1 MSDEKNWQREL
12 TAYIDGEL
20 SDAERA
26 EVEAQ
31 LAVDPKLKALEARLR
46 QTVAL
51 MAKVPAPETSAQLKA
66 SVLGKLE
73 LDAAPAGFW
82 SWQRAVPLFAVAA
95 AALLVFVVRTGLSG
109 RDEPVAAI
117 VEEDQVL
124 LAQNMELVEDLD
136 LVGLSS
142 PEDLEVIEQLKDL
155 EATR

>member
-1 MSDEKNWQREL
+1 MSGEKNWQREL

-20 SDAERA
+20 SDAERQ

-51 MAKVPAPETSAQLKA
+51 MAKVPAPVTSSQLKA
-66 SVLGKLE
+66 SVLDKLE
-73 LDAAPAGFW
+73 LDAPKGFW

-95 AALLVFVVRTGLSG
+95 AALLVFVVGTGLSG
-109 RDEPVAAI
+109 NDEPVAAL

-155 EATR
+155 EVTR

>member
-1 MSDEKNWQREL
+1 MSNEKNWQREL

-51 MAKVPAPETSAQLKA
+51 MKALPAPAPSTQLKA
-66 SVLGKLE
+66 QVWRQLE
-73 LDAAPAGFW
+73 ADAAPPGFF

-95 AALLVFVVRTGLSG
+95 AALLVFVVRG
-109 RDEPVAAI
+109 RLGGQDEAVPAF
-117 VEEDQVL
+117 VEDDQVL
-124 LAQNMELVEDLD
+124 LAQNMDVVEDLD
-136 LVGLSS
+136 LAGLAAL
-142 PEDLEVIEQLKDL
+142 EDLEVIEQLREL
-155 EATR
+155 EVPR

>member
-1 MSDEKNWQREL
+1 MSGEKNWQREL

-20 SDAERA
+20 SDAERQ

-51 MAKVPAPETSAQLKA
+51 MAKVPAPVTTSQLKA
-66 SVLGKLE
+66 SVLDKLE
-73 LDAAPAGFW
+73 LDAAPTGFW

-109 RDEPVAAI
+109 NDEPVAAL

-155 EATR
+155 EVTR

>member
-1 MSDEKNWQREL
+1 MSSEKNWQREL

-31 LAVDPKLKALEARLR
+31 LAADPKLKALEARLR

-51 MAKVPAPETSAQLKA
+51 VKTLPAPAPSRQLKA
-66 SVLGKLE
+66 QVLSQLDA
-73 LDAAPAGFW
+73 DAAPPGFF

-95 AALLVFVVRTGLSG
+95 AALLVFVVRG
-109 RDEPVAAI
+109 RLGAQDDAVPAF

-124 LAQNMELVEDLD
+124 LAQNMDVVEDLD
-136 LVGLSS
+136 LAGLAA
-142 PEDLEVIEQLKDL
+142 PEDLEVIEQLKEL
-155 EATR
+155 EVTR

>member
-1 MSDEKNWQREL
+1 MSGEKNWQREL
-12 TAYIDGEL
+12 TAYIDQEL
-20 SDAERA
+20 SEAERQ

-51 MAKVPAPETSAQLKA
+51 MAKVPAPATSSQLKA

-73 LDAAPAGFW
+73 LDAAPVGFW

-109 RDEPVAAI
+109 SAEPVAAI

-155 EATR
+155 EVSR

>member
-1 MSDEKNWQREL
+1 MSGEKNWQREL

-20 SDAERA
+20 SEAERA
-26 EVEAQ
+26 QVEAQ
-31 LAVDPKLKALEARLR
+31 LAVDPELKALEARLR

-51 MAKVPAPETSAQLKA
+51 MAKVPAPVTSSQLKA
-66 SVLGKLE
+66 SVLDQ
-73 LDAAPAGFW
+73 LDDAPKGFW

-109 RDEPVAAI
+109 NDEPVAAL

-142 PEDLEVIEQLKDL
+142 TEDLEVIEQLKDL
-155 EATR
+155 EVTR